1 MIFIFQAGKNS
12 NCANNSSVI
21 VVNQLGYLGPGRT
34 ILGLQPRDKA
44 AMLGDKTIK
53 KNFHRICKISVQFPV
68 DENTL
73 FLSTKMA
80 AMM

>member
-1 MIFIFQAGKNS
+1 MT

-21 VVNQLGYLGPGRT
+21 VVNQLGYLGSGQT
-34 ILGLQPRDKA
+34 FLGLQPRDKA

-53 KNFHRICKISVQFPV
+53 KNCSKNLHNKRVQFPLE
-68 DENTL
+68 ENTL